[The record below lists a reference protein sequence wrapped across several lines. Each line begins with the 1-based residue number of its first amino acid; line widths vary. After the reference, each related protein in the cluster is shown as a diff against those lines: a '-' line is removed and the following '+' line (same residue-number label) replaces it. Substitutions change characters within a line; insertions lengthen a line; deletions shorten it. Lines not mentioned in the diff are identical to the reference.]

1 MRKTFFLSILVLVRY
16 RYLENLQCSG
26 VKYIRFSAVEITS
39 AVQCVHDANET
50 LSLTS
55 AVQGLGTGM
64 KLLAAAAA
72 GAYGLQQSMY
82 TVDGGHRN
90 DNNTVSL
97 HPWNYTVLRRRAIF
111 PRLRL
116 HIFFFRLRLQIFFPA
131 PALNFNK

>member
-39 AVQCVHDANET
+39 AVQCHDANET
-50 LSLTS
+50 LSLAS

-90 DNNTVSL
+90 VNNMQFS
-97 HPWNYTVLRRRAIF
+97 
-111 PRLRL
+111 
-116 HIFFFRLRLQIFFPA
+116 
-131 PALNFNK
+131 